1 MPRTFSALCRIN
13 DALTVRRIPLK
24 AGLQGELE
32 QMFDRQEQDF
42 LNGRDEEIDFN
53 GDWKP
58 DPNQLMVIDDG
69 PLLQV
74 FNHTIEVGPAAFEHL
89 DVTDHQAAGIKAIF
103 THSATQEGRILIQR
117 FQASQYLQRSGLTLV
132 FNDNLYG
139 KLSDPGFSLDT
150 RLTAIVEGSL
160 IKFPSFRNLRTI
172 LTIQEHFNVATQAE
186 LDVFVAEE
194 VLYVEN
200 RALFDAAMDE
210 RARKLV
216 RGIQR
221 SGVLT
226 NFDVPTIRAKA
237 GEVGLMID
245 ERDGKIVMPG
255 DKRRLKTILGFLEES
270 VYKGVFSDETYE
282 TNSKRTVNL

>member
-1 MPRTFSALCRIN
+1 MPRTIFALCRIN
-13 DALTVRRIPLK
+13 NELIVRRIPLK
-24 AGLQGELE
+24 AGLQDEIE
-32 QMFDRQEQDF
+32 QMFDQQEQEF
-42 LNGRDEEIDFN
+42 LDGRDEEVAFN

-58 DPNQLMVIDDG
+58 DPNELMVIDDG
-69 PLLQV
+69 PLVDV
-74 FNHTIEVGPAAFEHL
+74 FNHTFKVGPAAFEHL
-89 DVTDHQAAGIKAIF
+89 NVTDHQSAGIKAIF
-103 THSATQEGRILIQR
+103 SHSASKANRILIQR

-132 FNDNLYG
+132 FNNNLYG

-150 RLTAIVEGSL
+150 RLTAIVEGSQ

-172 LTIQEHFNVATQAE
+172 LTIQEHFTVATQAE

-194 VLYVEN
+194 VLFIEN
-200 RALFDAAMDE
+200 RVLFEAAMDE

-221 SGVLT
+221 SGVLSS
-226 NFDVPTIRAKA
+226 FDVPTIRAKA
-237 GEVGLMID
+237 SEVGLRID

-282 TNSKRTVNL
+282 TNSKRAVTL